1 MKINAVKFKDKKS
14 FDKNKTKPNV
24 RAVHEPF
31 GIIVF
36 EDAKSV
42 APDST
47 KVSQAYEVDGSLDN
61 IPSGMA
67 ILVAPDFDAAQAYL
81 QGMKV
86 VITETFPLTNTM
98 FVEVPAFSSFD
109 ELYAALINTK
119 LFTSIEPDYIQ
130 PFQVDGDG
138 FTYAQQWHLP
148 NLRSQEAW
156 SLIDGAAYGEV
167 AVLDIAC
174 ETNHEDLQG
183 RISNTSWN
191 CVTDSPD
198 VNPVSEN
205 EKHGTPCSGLI
216 CATSDNGI
224 GVSSLGNNK
233 VNVQFLHIGYGSST
247 SGSFQTSDTIV
258 TRAINK
264 AIANPNCLAISM
276 SWGGGSATSYP
287 LFQNALTSAKTI
299 GRGGKGIAIFASSGN
314 QSSPNFTQSPAI
326 YPMVHAVG
334 ASTQSNVRASFSNF
348 GPKTFAATPGVSCPT
363 TDRTGASGYNAS
375 SNYTNFSGTSC
386 SCPVMAA
393 IAANVMLANPAL
405 TETQVIDV
413 IKQSCRKTGGYVYDA
428 NGKSLELGFG
438 VPDMF
443 AAVTIAK
450 SLDGGDPV
458 PVPTP
463 EYNLF
468 GTISTPANAVQ
479 GTSVNVVYSVN
490 LDKAYSK
497 DVTTNVQIVFT
508 RPDSTKLVFYTGDVT
523 IPARQTTVT
532 KTTPFGLPNNQLG
545 QSLFTLVIDPN
556 MQILETNENDNS
568 ISTGTNITPLSPPST
583 GLDAGVTIDSYEWLD
598 ANRVRIRYT
607 FFNRGTVV
615 ITSMKVQH
623 GLVGGFTGTWN
634 RTDRIEVGRSI
645 TMASVYNVT
654 MPVIPLPTDYV
665 LTITAVNGVPDN
677 NSANNTA
684 RMQIKK

>member
-1 MKINAVKFKDKKS
+1 
-14 FDKNKTKPNV
+14 
-24 RAVHEPF
+24 
-31 GIIVF
+31 
-36 EDAKSV
+36 
-42 APDST
+42 
-47 KVSQAYEVDGSLDN
+47 
-61 IPSGMA
+61 
-67 ILVAPDFDAAQAYL
+67 
-81 QGMKV
+81 
-86 VITETFPLTNTM
+86 
-98 FVEVPAFSSFD
+98 
-109 ELYAALINTK
+109 
-119 LFTSIEPDYIQ
+119 
-130 PFQVDGDG
+130 
-138 FTYAQQWHLP
+138 
-148 NLRSQEAW
+148 
-156 SLIDGAAYGEV
+156 
-167 AVLDIAC
+167 
-174 ETNHEDLQG
+174 
-183 RISNTSWN
+183 
-191 CVTDSPD
+191 
-198 VNPVSEN
+198 
-205 EKHGTPCSGLI
+205 
-216 CATSDNGI
+216 
-224 GVSSLGNNK
+224 
-233 VNVQFLHIGYGSST
+233 
-247 SGSFQTSDTIV
+247 
-258 TRAINK
+258 
-264 AIANPNCLAISM
+264 
-276 SWGGGSATSYP
+276 
-287 LFQNALTSAKTI
+287 
-299 GRGGKGIAIFASSGN
+299 
-314 QSSPNFTQSPAI
+314 
-326 YPMVHAVG
+326 
-334 ASTQSNVRASFSNF
+334 
-348 GPKTFAATPGVSCPT
+348 
-363 TDRTGASGYNAS
+363 
-375 SNYTNFSGTSC
+375 
-386 SCPVMAA
+386 MAA
-393 IAANVMLANPAL
+393 IAANVILANPAL

-523 IPARQTTVT
+523 IPAGQTTVT

-623 GLVGGFTGTWN
+623 GLVGGFIGTWN

-654 MPVIPLPTDYV
+654 MPVIPLPTDFV

>member
-1 MKINAVKFKDKKS
+1 MKINSVKFKDKAS
-14 FDKNKTKPNV
+14 FDKNKTKANV
-24 RAVHEPF
+24 IAVHEPF

-36 EDAKSV
+36 ADEQHV
-42 APDST
+42 EVDSK
-47 KVSQAYEVDGSLDN
+47 KVSQVNEVDRSLDQ
-61 IPSGMA
+61 IATGLA
-67 ILVAPDFDAAQAYL
+67 ILVAPDLDAARVYL
-81 QGMKV
+81 SKNKV
-86 VITETFPLTNTM
+86 VVTEVFHLTNTL
-98 FVEVPAFSSFD
+98 FVEVPAFASFD
-109 ELYAALINTK
+109 EFYAALMNSK
-119 LFTSIEPDYIQ
+119 LFTSVEPDYIQ
-130 PFQVDGDG
+130 PYGVDGDAVSYTG
-138 FTYAQQWHLP
+138 QWHLP
-148 NLRSQEAW
+148 NVKAAEAW

-174 ETNHEDLQG
+174 EVNHEDLQG

-191 CVTDSPD
+191 CVTDAAD

-216 CATSDNGI
+216 CAATDNGV

-233 VNVQFLHIGYGSST
+233 LKVQFLHIGYGSTT

-276 SWGGGSATSYP
+276 SWGGGGATSYP
-287 LFQNALTSAKTI
+287 LFQNALTAAKTI

-314 QSSPNFTQSPAI
+314 QSNPNFTQAPAI

-334 ASTQSNVRASFSNF
+334 ASTQTNVRAPFSNF
-348 GPKTFAATPGVSCPT
+348 GPKTFAATPGTSCPT
-363 TDRTGASGYNAS
+363 TDRTGASGYNAT

-393 IAANVMLANPAL
+393 IAANVMLANPSL
-405 TETQVIDV
+405 TEPQVIDV

-428 NGKSLELGFG
+428 SGRSLELGFG

-450 SLDGGDPV
+450 NMQGGEPV
-458 PVPTP
+458 PVPVP

-468 GTISTPANAVQ
+468 GTIATPASAVQ

-490 LDKAYSK
+490 LDKAQTK
-497 DVTTNVQIVFT
+497 DITTAVQLVFT
-508 RPDSTKLVFYTGDVT
+508 RPDTTKLIFYTGDVT
-523 IPARQTTVT
+523 IPAGQTTIT

-545 QSLFTLVIDPN
+545 ASLFTLVIDPS
-556 MQILETNENDNS
+556 MILLETNENDNS
-568 ISTGTNITPLSPPST
+568 ISTGTNITAISPPST

-623 GLVGGFTGTWN
+623 GLVGGFNGTWN
-634 RTDRIEVGRSI
+634 RTDRIDVGRSI
-645 TMASVYNVT
+645 SMASVYNVT
-654 MPVIPLPTDYV
+654 TPPVPLPTDFV

-677 NSANNTA
+677 NAANNTA